1 MSAATCTQT
10 VARQLGGANA
20 LRAKASAKK
29 TRAPVRAK
37 AARAETGYE
46 APMFAPVTVGEDGI
60 RGVFK
65 KQPPRDDLP

>member
-46 APMFAPVTVGEDGI
+46 APMFAPVTVGKDGI

-65 KQPPRDDLP
+65 KQPPPG

>member
-46 APMFAPVTVGEDGI
+46 APMFAPVTVYG
-60 RGVFK
+60 
-65 KQPPRDDLP
+65 